1 MLKKKRG
8 IYYIFVLFWISLF
21 ASINNPLGYYNI
33 NNLIG
38 VLRFVISL
46 SPIFVLVI
54 SIVLYFIMFNKF
66 KKINSIFLFF
76 IGFSLLQIISY
87 FLALDL
93 NFDLNIFRIYWPI
106 CMLSVIFFIL
116 VTDNTFNNKNIF
128 NIFLLILLFYLGIYS
143 LPVVISSLIEIF
155 KNENLITFYS
165 AFTTSVD
172 NNFYGIPFPRSS
184 GIARNLLFFYILLSF
199 FLIFYQKNNF
209 FYVLKNI
216 LLIFLSFYIFH
227 LENRSSI
234 YFLLLFNFFI
244 FFYFLKK
251 KNFKYKIKL
260 ILIMLI
266 IPYFIHIFATLSK
279 KHYQIYNQNNQ
290 NNPNNELS
298 ITNKKYV
305 KNFTA
310 YSRIYVLSDG
320 SGRLGLWKKSIK
332 PITNNLFLGYGPQ
345 ADRILINEN
354 VSNIFLYSLLC
365 GGILAL
371 IFILLIIISILNNIL
386 YLVFVRKI
394 FFNKKNIIINS
405 SIFFIIFLLFR
416 SLFENSFAIFG
427 IDFMIFIICS
437 TILFN
442 YTKISFYSCLKNNL
456 KLFFR

>member
-1 MLKKKRG
+1 MPKVKRRVD
-8 IYYIFVLFWISLF
+8 YVFVLFWISLI
-21 ASINNPLGYYNI
+21 ASINNPLGYYNTNSI
-33 NNLIG
+33 IG
-38 VLRFVISL
+38 GLRFIFSL
-46 SPIFVLVI
+46 VPIFVFII
-54 SIVLYFIMFNKF
+54 SVTLYFINFNKF
-66 KKINSIFLFF
+66 KSKNLIFLFF

-87 FLALDL
+87 FLASEL
-93 NFDLNIFRIYWPI
+93 NFGLNIFRIYWPI
-106 CMLSVIFFIL
+106 CMLSVIFFMT
-116 VTDNTFNNKNIF
+116 VTDTTFSNKNIF
-128 NIFLLILLFYLGIYS
+128 NIFLLILLFYLGIYT
-143 LPVVISSLIEIF
+143 LPVVISSIIEIF

-165 AFTTSVD
+165 AFSMSPD
-172 NNFYGIPFPRSS
+172 NNFFGIPLPRSS
-184 GIARNLLFFYILLSF
+184 GVGRNILFFYILLSF
-199 FLIFYQKNNF
+199 FLIFYQNNNF
-209 FYVLKNI
+209 FYLLKRI

-251 KNFKYKIKL
+251 KKFKYRIRVL
-260 ILIMLI
+260 CIMLI
-266 IPYFIHIFATLSK
+266 IPYFIHIFAAVSK
-279 KHYQIYNQNNQ
+279 KNYQIYNQNNQ
-290 NNPNNELS
+290 NNEFS
-298 ITNKKYV
+298 ITNEKSV
-305 KNFTA
+305 KEFTK

-354 VSNIFLYSLLC
+354 ISNIFLYSLLC

-386 YLVFVRKI
+386 YLVFIKRI

-416 SLFENSFAIFG
+416 SLLENSFAIFG

-437 TILFN
+437 AILFN
-442 YTKISFYSCLKNNL
+442 YTKISFYNCLKNNL

>member
-1 MLKKKRG
+1 MPKVKRRVD
-8 IYYIFVLFWISLF
+8 YVFVLFWISLI
-21 ASINNPLGYYNI
+21 ASINNPLGYYNTNSI
-33 NNLIG
+33 IG
-38 VLRFVISL
+38 GLRFIFSL
-46 SPIFVLVI
+46 VPIFVFII
-54 SIVLYFIMFNKF
+54 SVTLYFINFNKF
-66 KKINSIFLFF
+66 KSKNLIFLFF

-87 FLALDL
+87 FLASEL
-93 NFDLNIFRIYWPI
+93 NFGLNIFRIYWPI
-106 CMLSVIFFIL
+106 CMLSVIFFMT
-116 VTDNTFNNKNIF
+116 VTDTTFNNKNIF
-128 NIFLLILLFYLGIYS
+128 NIFLLILLFYLGIYT
-143 LPVVISSLIEIF
+143 LPVVISSIIEIF

-165 AFTTSVD
+165 AFSMSPD
-172 NNFYGIPFPRSS
+172 NNFFGIPLPRSS
-184 GIARNLLFFYILLSF
+184 GVGRNILFFYILLSF
-199 FLIFYQKNNF
+199 FLIFYQNNNF
-209 FYVLKNI
+209 FYLLKRI

-251 KNFKYKIKL
+251 KNFKYRIRVL
-260 ILIMLI
+260 CIMLI
-266 IPYFIHIFATLSK
+266 IPYFIHIFATHSK
-279 KHYQIYNQNNQ
+279 KYHQIYNQ

-298 ITNKKYV
+298 ITNEKYV

-310 YSRIYVLSDG
+310 YSRIYVLSGG
-320 SGRLGLWKKSIK
+320 SGRLSLWEKSIK
-332 PITNNLFLGYGPQ
+332 PITNNLFFGYGPQ

-365 GGILAL
+365 GGIFAL
-371 IFILLIIISILNNIL
+371 IFILLIIISILNTIL

-416 SLFENSFAIFG
+416 SLFENSFAVFG